1 MRAVPVR
8 LVHDQYVKN
17 VSLMGHFGDPEGE
30 TNLQRVIDSDARPVP
45 LPEDGLVLTDVL
57 ADILHVRPGDRVDV
71 EMLEGDRRTLSLPVA
86 GTVDELFGLQ
96 AHARADALHRW
107 LGQEASTN
115 VALLSIDTAEAER
128 LDRRFVALPDVI
140 GIAHMDRI
148 VAEFEEQSA
157 KNIGVFSLILTIF
170 GATIAIG
177 VVYNNARVALS
188 MRERELASLRVLG
201 FTRGEISTILL
212 GELAIQVFVAIPIG
226 LVLGRLFAEAL
237 ATGVDPENFRF
248 PVIVSSRTYAFA
260 TLVTLASAFA
270 SALFV
275 RRKLDRLDLIGVL
288 KTRD

>member
-1 MRAVPVR
+1 V
-8 LVHDQYVKN
+8 
-17 VSLMGHFGDPEGE
+17 
-30 TNLQRVIDSDARPVP
+30 
-45 LPEDGLVLTDVL
+45 
-57 ADILHVRPGDRVDV
+57 
-71 EMLEGDRRTLSLPVA
+71 
-86 GTVDELFGLQ
+86 
-96 AHARADALHRW
+96 
-107 LGQEASTN
+107 
-115 VALLSIDTAEAER
+115 
-128 LDRRFVALPDVI
+128 

-148 VAEFEEQSA
+148 IREFEEQSA

-226 LVLGRLFAEAL
+226 LVFGRLFAEAL

-248 PVIVSSRTYAFA
+248 PVIVSPRTYAFA
-260 TLVTLASAFA
+260 TLITLASAFA

-275 RRKLDRLDLIGVL
+275 RRKLDQLDLIGVL